1 VADDSDDK
9 TEAPTPHRK
18 EKAREEGQVP
28 RSKELTS
35 ILMLF
40 VGVGVLWMGGDAF
53 ARKLSGIMSS
63 GLRFDHGIIN
73 DQKMILGHLI
83 ELLKN
88 AVLALLP
95 LVTGVVLVA
104 LAAPPVL
111 GGLVLSGK
119 SVQFN
124 FSKINPL
131 SGLKRLF
138 SAQVVAAGQGHH
150 ENGPDG
156 QCGRILSVA

>member
-1 VADDSDDK
+1 MADDSDDK

-83 ELLKN
+83 ALLKILRWRCYRWWQ
-88 AVLALLP
+88 VWCWWRWQLP
-95 LVTGVVLVA
+95 RHWVA
-104 LAAPPVL
+104 W
-111 GGLVLSGK
+111 
-119 SVQFN
+119 
-124 FSKINPL
+124 
-131 SGLKRLF
+131 
-138 SAQVVAAGQGHH
+138 
-150 ENGPDG
+150 
-156 QCGRILSVA
+156 C

>member
-53 ARKLSGIMSS
+53 ARKLSGMSS

-104 LAAPPVL
+104 LAAP
-111 GGLVLSGK
+111 GTGWSGIK
-119 SVQFN
+119 R
-124 FSKINPL
+124 KI
-131 SGLKRLF
+131 GT
-138 SAQVVAAGQGHH
+138 V
-150 ENGPDG
+150 
-156 QCGRILSVA
+156 